1 MGSIVRES
9 TSLSILTRTDIQKL
23 LKQLNIT
30 GVEFSSMLGRSKNF
44 VTDMNRFGVPLYVE
58 IILSMAVAWK
68 EQGGDPK
75 TFLKQ
80 YDKSSVTLDKEKQK
94 E

>member
-1 MGSIVRES
+1 MKKDQSS
-9 TSLSILTRTDIQKL
+9 FSALARTDVQKL
-23 LKQLNIT
+23 LKQLNIS
-30 GVEFSSMLGRSKNF
+30 GVEFSSTLGRSKNF

-80 YDKSSVTLDKEKQK
+80 YDKSSATLDKEKQK

>member
-58 IILSMAVAWK
+58 IILSMAVTWK
-68 EQGGDPK
+68 EQCGDPK

-80 YDKSSVTLDKEKQK
+80 YDKSSATLDKEKQK